1 MPARDKNV
9 RVLFTEKVMERIERE
24 TGCKIKMDEK
34 FIIVSG
40 KDRLILRKGIDAVH
54 KVKEDGEV
62 KSSSASHRSRSRSP
76 RRTSV
81 GPPRARNSE
90 PQRQH
95 PPSHG
100 SSTFSERP
108 GRQDKFVDNRVRE
121 NQRNA
126 SRGSPQGRD
135 RIGYLRELVIVYFSL
150 VFEEVDWSFSS
161 CFWPIMSFLYLY
173 FAAKGKSLC
182 SSIMYSTEV
191 NKLFTEF
198 LLEVCILSD

>member
-1 MPARDKNV
+1 MNV
-9 RVLFTEKVMERIERE
+9 RVLFAEKVIESIERE

-40 KDRLILRKGIDAVH
+40 KDRLILRKGVDAVH
-54 KVKEDGEV
+54 KVKEDGEI

-81 GPPRARNSE
+81 GPPRARISE

-100 SSTFSERP
+100 SSSYSERP
-108 GRQDKFVDNRVRE
+108 GRQDKSVDNRVRE
-121 NQRNA
+121 NQRNV

-135 RIGYLRELVIVYFSL
+135 RIGYLRALVIFSFSL
-150 VFEEVDWSFSS
+150 VFKEVVWSFSGF
-161 CFWPIMSFLYLY
+161 FWPIMSFPYLY
-173 FAAKGKSLC
+173 FAAKGKSFC
-182 SSIMYSTEV
+182 SSILYSTKV
-191 NKLFTEF
+191 NKLFTE
-198 LLEVCILSD
+198 LLLDLL

>member
-1 MPARDKNV
+1 M
-9 RVLFTEKVMERIERE
+9 RVLFTEKVIESIERE

-40 KDRLILRKGIDAVH
+40 KDRLILRKGVDAVH
-54 KVKEDGEV
+54 NVKEEDGAM
-62 KSSSASHRSRSRSP
+62 KSSSVSHRSRSRSP

-100 SSTFSERP
+100 SSSFPERS

-121 NQRNA
+121 ENRIRENQRNV

-135 RIGYLRELVIVYFSL
+135 RIGYLRDLVIFSFSL
-150 VFEEVDWSFSS
+150 VFKEVDWSFSGF
-161 CFWPIMSFLYLY
+161 FWPIMSFPYLY
-173 FAAKGKSLC
+173 FAAKGKSFC
-182 SSIMYSTEV
+182 SSILYSTEV
-191 NKLFTEF
+191 NKLFTE
-198 LLEVCILSD
+198 LLLDLL